1 MFSSLLRDGIVAA
14 IVLPIILVG
23 LILITLAAEF
33 VGIDPHEEWFSLILI
48 PFVILGLY
56 QLATLMPTGLWG
68 HSRRVCSLGRH
79 DHHRLLF
86 FPRHFDVDRLLVR
99 HFCDLSDAT
108 ASPCFRPRL
117 SLLKSPPKLCE
128 KQTQSCCVMFCV
140 ARHP

>member
-56 QLATLMPTGLWG
+56 QLAKLMPTGLGGMLAGFALWG
-68 HSRRVCSLGRH
+68 GTITIGYYFFH
-79 DHHRLLF
+79 DTLMWIGSW
-86 FPRHFDVDRLLVR
+86 FDIFV
-99 HFCDLSDAT
+99 T
-108 ASPCFRPRL
+108 
-117 SLLKSPPKLCE
+117 
-128 KQTQSCCVMFCV
+128 
-140 ARHP
+140 